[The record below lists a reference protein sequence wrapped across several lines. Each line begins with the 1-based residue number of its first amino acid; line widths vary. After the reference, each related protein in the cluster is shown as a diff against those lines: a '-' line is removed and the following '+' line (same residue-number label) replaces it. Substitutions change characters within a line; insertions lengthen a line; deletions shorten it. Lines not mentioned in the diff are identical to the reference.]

1 VRKRQTAEELVEE
14 LTRDPQYA
22 RRIALQDAAY
32 ERRQERLKRDETVI
46 VADLQAAGER
56 AISSVW
62 DLVERGTLLHEAVVR
77 VLLEHLAHR
86 HLSWTRETIARAL
99 AWAPLGMV
107 GAVAEGFSRE
117 RDDPVRSMLAL
128 AVTDIAIR
136 EADVERGATVVSAL
150 LKDPDADTRSIV
162 VAELANGGAVD
173 FLTENGVEGA
183 PPNSEFGGSKGA
195 GSDTWT
201 SVGIDL
207 ADAAR
212 LVALIAALPGY
223 ETIQTLQL
231 PGHSHRLMPDQAI
244 TVNWIVQ
251 GDALEVELFKDDVD
265 AIDISISGPAER
277 VLPIDELFAAF
288 IE

>member
-1 VRKRQTAEELVEE
+1 
-14 LTRDPQYA
+14 
-22 RRIALQDAAY
+22 
-32 ERRQERLKRDETVI
+32 
-46 VADLQAAGER
+46 
-56 AISSVW
+56 VW

-162 VAELANGGAVD
+162 VAELANGGAVGGAIAKRINIEFGGSFD